1 MQAGREGRAGGGRQ
15 GRLPGDRHLGAGPRE
30 KLAAVTQRKIKGLG
44 LDSGGKKVLEEMK
57 EQSGL
62 SVCPRRAGHYL
73 FRMTSVH
80 ETIPEQ
86 HGASDTTR
94 GTEGRRWEAVVRLG
108 LGSRLCTR
116 WYKRRTH
123 SSSRKLA
130 SLESGALGLGVFYC
144 SLSSLGWAPGW
155 RGWLHP
161 SPQPPCLGLHV
172 GGEVQ
177 RVPLEFCEGNGGV
190 LQVVEEDLDL
200 WGDRKAEAG
209 LPGLGRARRRGPC
222 WLQPVLPLPLPRLAP
237 ATPPSWAVQVFAF
250 LQPWK
255 ALQGRGLRGPGAAS
269 PTWP

>member
-1 MQAGREGRAGGGRQ
+1 MHAGRPGRKSGWRKTGEAARRPPSGSRAKREAGSSYTAQNKR
-15 GRLPGDRHLGAGPRE
+15 PWAG
-30 KLAAVTQRKIKGLG
+30 
-44 LDSGGKKVLEEMK
+44 SGGKKVLEEMK

-200 WGDRKAEAG
+200 CHDVVRPDVGSRGDV
-209 LPGLGRARRRGPC
+209 C
-222 WLQPVLPLPLPRLAP
+222 
-237 ATPPSWAVQVFAF
+237 FALHF
-250 LQPWK
+250 
-255 ALQGRGLRGPGAAS
+255 
-269 PTWP
+269 